1 MFYDGCITIRE
12 DKKMNESF
20 QKMAEIFE
28 THTQE
33 KGENDMNAQT
43 ATVDVTGNMDKK
55 ECASDQKATALKLM
69 NGKYGGEFLV
79 RYLYDIPT
87 SMGWLELIMVY
98 PTGEINKKLLKKN
111 MPKKVLWKD
120 SGVEAVGTG
129 NDAFLPDIKHSRYNA
144 PNGLFM
150 EFSRPDF
157 PIPFRTLWRKIVE
170 NYDKI
175 PIVPI
180 RAGWSVEDLYEEL
193 LDLGILNAEK
203 NPALRNLEYV
213 LLKREEI
220 TEVGTDFGLDFVTI
234 RGEFASKGWWVVDK
248 GSGGY
253 QKSVKI
259 NGKKERYYALKRNR
273 MARDI
278 DTGLE
283 KVETVEKTEY
293 EEPDIL
299 KEESDK
305 IIQIRRKEQ
314 EAERGQKKKGKNIP
328 TIFDMI

>member
-1 MFYDGCITIRE
+1 MIENIHE
-12 DKKMNESF
+12 I
-20 QKMAEIFE
+20 QKTFE
-28 THTQE
+28 TNVLQDDVKVETEPSTADVEQE
-33 KGENDMNAQT
+33 VEKSEGEKKT
-43 ATVDVTGNMDKK
+43 A
-55 ECASDQKATALKLM
+55 ALKLM
-69 NGKYGGEFLV
+69 DGKFGGEFLV

-278 DTGLE
+278 DAELE
-283 KVETVEKTEY
+283 NVETVEKTEY